1 MKGDI
6 ILLNPHVPSPTLS
19 KISFS
24 HGLARSAKLAVL
36 ENMLETYLSSTK
48 RIPTLLLQGKK
59 IPLTRKEILKK
70 LGELLSFRQ
79 QLNLSAGESFLDTPD
94 FYWARPELEG
104 KENKGIHGVSL
115 SDSLPTSNY
124 AEYYNTISRHLDVR
138 PRIAI
143 LNKKLGK

>member
-6 ILLNPHVPSPTLS
+6 ILLNPHMPSPTLS

-24 HGLARSAKLAVL
+24 HGLARSAKLAIL

-59 IPLTRKEILKK
+59 IPLTRKEILRK

-104 KENKGIHGVSL
+104 RWKLSLVSAL
-115 SDSLPTSNY
+115 SHACNFCNNDRVLQYDITS
-124 AEYYNTISRHLDVR
+124 SRCSTSHCYSEQEIR
-138 PRIAI
+138 
-143 LNKKLGK
+143 